1 MHIRQVTLKMQL
13 NIFQTAAIRL
23 LVLFELPRDDL
34 GFAVVD
40 SNMTAFELVAR
51 VSLKTPPQRAVTV
64 HIEHTSRHGVIPN
77 DRAATKDRDTP
88 KTLQILVVEVSVHHQ
103 LPPPIAWKNASR
115 YLIRISDC

>member
-1 MHIRQVTLKMQL
+1 MHIRQVALEMQL

-64 HIEHTSRHGVIPN
+64 HVKHTSTHSVIPD
-77 DRAATKDRDTP
+77 DRATTKDRDTP
-88 KTLQILVVEVSVHHQ
+88 KTLQITVIKVSVHHQ
-103 LPPPIAWKNASR
+103 RPPPI
-115 YLIRISDC
+115 